1 MSHLRAPVARADRRE
16 GGRHGRPVAR
26 TAPVPAETHLRPQL
40 LRLAVLPP
48 TAVALSACAVVLF
61 TVRSTGTRPGPVLW
75 TVLAGAVAVTGVGI
89 LVAAVAADRAAR
101 SVGDRVA
108 ALRRSSARGEAD
120 LRALVESLRRG
131 EAPER
136 RKSRGAPPS
145 DADDFELLAADLARA
160 HSGAVTAVVQA
171 SQLSSQAG
179 SEQKLEVFVNL
190 ARRLQSLVHR
200 EISILDELENEIE
213 DPELLKGLFHVDHLA
228 TRIRR
233 HAENLAV
240 LGGAV
245 SRRQWSNPVS
255 MTEVLRSAIAEVEQY
270 SRVKLVPPIDGE
282 LRGHAVADVIHLL
295 AELVENA
302 TVFSA
307 PHTQVLLRATLC
319 TSGLA
324 VEVEDR
330 GLGLPVEEQDRMNAL
345 LADPDQVNV
354 GRLLADGRIGL
365 YVVSQL
371 ARRHGIRVRL
381 QSNIYGG
388 VQAVLVVPQALLGGA
403 AGAVVPARDPLAPD
417 PFAAAD
423 PRQVPATDATAARQ
437 LPRQGGDTGRRP
449 AGPGAGRRPAA
460 PRPQGTPPQRSAPPQ
475 GEETGGWDRIQAPA
489 RPRSAHDTGRP
500 PADARPQDAGGT
512 GHPPVAAQQQTAGG
526 PERLP
531 VPPRPQDAGGGVRLP
546 VALQA
551 ENTGGTERPSV
562 AAQQQNPSGATRLPV
577 PPRPHAVAG
586 AEGSAVR
593 ERPQTAG
600 GVAGPPVASRQQS
613 TGGTERLPESMQPQR
628 TAPTTAAGHPLAAPH
643 SSRNNPTTEGS
654 RVSARLRG
662 GTDPAA
668 SAAGGS
674 RLLPASEAGSEHRRD
689 SGFPGG
695 PGPLPVRGERHDRP
709 NPADA
714 VPGIRPADRRV
725 VEENAGVAPVP
736 RSGAVRG
743 TLGKPQLPRRRA
755 QEHIVPQLRGG
766 PGPRPDAEQPV
777 VGHDPGLMAA
787 FQRGIG
793 LAEAQQ
799 SLEAEVL
806 RSAVPL
812 PEWEPLER
820 SAYPAPGPFDRPRTS
835 APESPVAPPHR
846 PAASPEPTPDGS
858 TTTPQASTTGTPA
871 TAQDGSATPV
881 PEPALDGSFPAS
893 RGSAGTAP
901 ASAWDGSP
909 APAPGSATGSPA
921 AAWDRSAAPSRGPAT
936 PVREAALDG
945 SFTPSRGSA
954 GTAPVTAWDGSAA
967 LSRESVASVPE
978 SAPNGPTA
986 RPHASATGAP
996 ASAWDG
1002 SPAPAPGSA
1011 TGAPAAAWD
1020 RSAAPPHRRAAA
1032 PESAPEGSTAPSP
1045 RSTPVSPPGAPSGIG
1060 EVPSAHASGAPWA
1073 YGVREGKAGSVP
1085 GSDPGS
1091 DHPTPRRDGSAPA
1104 G

>member
-16 GGRHGRPVAR
+16 GGRHGRPVAPR

-75 TVLAGAVAVTGVGI
+75 AVLAGAVAVTGVGI

-136 RKSRGAPPS
+136 RKSRGGPPG

-171 SQLSSQAG
+171 SRLSSQAG

-330 GLGLPVEEQDRMNAL
+330 GLGLPVEEQARMNAL

-417 PFAAAD
+417 PAPTPAPDHRQAAA
-423 PRQVPATDATAARQ
+423 PTTAAPAAIATPSRQ
-437 LPRQGGDTGRRP
+437 LPRQGTDTGRRP
-449 AGPGAGRRPAA
+449 AGPGAGAV
-460 PRPQGTPPQRSAPPQ
+460 PRQ
-475 GEETGGWDRIQAPA
+475 GEDTGGW
-489 RPRSAHDTGRP
+489 
-500 PADARPQDAGGT
+500 
-512 GHPPVAAQQQTAGG
+512 
-526 PERLP
+526 ERLP
-531 VPPRPQDAGGGVRLP
+531 VPPGPRHP
-546 VALQA
+546 
-551 ENTGGTERPSV
+551 GGTGRPPV
-562 AAQQQNPSGATRLPV
+562 PPRQQSTRGTQRLPV
-577 PPRPHAVAG
+577 PPP
-586 AEGSAVR
+586 
-593 ERPQTAG
+593 PQNTA
-600 GVAGPPVASRQQS
+600 ATTSHP
-613 TGGTERLPESMQPQR
+613 L
-628 TAPTTAAGHPLAAPH
+628 TAPPPQNTRDTD
-643 SSRNNPTTEGS
+643 GS
-654 RVSARLRG
+654 RVPTRRHG
-662 GTDPAA
+662 GTGGGASTTSPHPGSVTGAPRPTEPVSLTPTGEGTPSVTGVGEAA
-668 SAAGGS
+668 LTSS
-674 RLLPASEAGSEHRRD
+674 SEAAPDHGRD
-689 SGFPGG
+689 SGSPGG

-709 NPADA
+709 NPAEA
-714 VPGIRPADRRV
+714 VPGIRRADRRV
-725 VEENAGVAPVP
+725 VEENAGIAPVP

-743 TLGKPQLPRRRA
+743 TMGKPRLPRRRA

-766 PGPRPDAEQPV
+766 PVPRPDAEQPA
-777 VGHDPGLMAA
+777 GHDPGLMAA

-799 SLEAEVL
+799 SLESEVL
-806 RSAVPL
+806 ESAVPL

-820 SAYPAPGPFDRPRTS
+820 SAYPAPGPFDRPRTPPPAAAAPDRPTAPPHGS
-835 APESPVAPPHR
+835 AAWTPATAPDPSATGIPASAPDRSAASPRQTAAGVPATAPESPRVAPPVG
-846 PAASPEPTPDGS
+846 PVAFPVAAPDGS
-858 TTTPQASTTGTPA
+858 AVSPHGAAAGVPA
-871 TAQDGSATPV
+871 TAPESPRVAPPVGPVAFPVAAPDGSAVSPRQTAAGVPV
-881 PEPALDGSFPAS
+881 
-893 RGSAGTAP
+893 SAP
-901 ASAWDGSP
+901 
-909 APAPGSATGSPA
+909 
-921 AAWDRSAAPSRGPAT
+921 DRSAVSPHR
-936 PVREAALDG
+936 
-945 SFTPSRGSA
+945 
-954 GTAPVTAWDGSAA
+954 TA
-967 LSRESVASVPE
+967 VPE
-978 SAPNGPTA
+978 SP
-986 RPHASATGAP
+986 RV
-996 ASAWDG
+996 
-1002 SPAPAPGSA
+1002 
-1011 TGAPAAAWD
+1011 AAAVPVTPP
-1020 RSAAPPHRRAAA
+1020 AAPPRIAD
-1032 PESAPEGSTAPSP
+1032 
-1045 RSTPVSPPGAPSGIG
+1045 VSF
-1060 EVPSAHASGAPWA
+1060 VHASGDPRA
-1073 YGVREGKAGSVP
+1073 YGVRDGTAGAAQV
-1085 GSDPGS
+1085 SDHGS
-1091 DHPTPRRDGSAPA
+1091 DHPTPRHDGSASA